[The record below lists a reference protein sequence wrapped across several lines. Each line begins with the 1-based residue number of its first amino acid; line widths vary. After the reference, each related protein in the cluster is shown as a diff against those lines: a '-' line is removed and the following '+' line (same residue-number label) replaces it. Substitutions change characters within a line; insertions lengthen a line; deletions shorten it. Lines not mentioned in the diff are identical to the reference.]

1 MIQIDWSKA
10 PKWANWWAMDAN
22 GVCFF
27 YERQPFVDNE
37 YNWWNPC
44 FGDMECL
51 INSETYNLS
60 EIDWR
65 NSLTRRPAA
74 QTTLT

>member
-1 MIQIDWSKA
+1 M
-10 PKWANWWAMDAN
+10 
-22 GVCFF
+22 VFVFF
-27 YERQPFVDNE
+27 TKVQPFVDNE
-37 YNWWNPC
+37 YNWWDSC
-44 FGDMECL
+44 FGDIECD

-74 QTTLT
+74 